1 LTGSRE
7 VARIAIFMPTEDT
20 TSMGNATERNV
31 DKSPKA
37 MMASSVV
44 TYLNLAFGNVLGL
57 SRKSAVGSEV

>member
-1 LTGSRE
+1 
-7 VARIAIFMPTEDT
+7 MPTEDT

-44 TYLNLAFGNVLGL
+44 TYLNLAFGNVLGQVADNNL
-57 SRKSAVGSEV
+57 ALTGHA